1 MEVSKATTDIQVGGL
16 SDDELEVSLHAWE
29 AVASYARASQMRLL
43 REVDRR
49 QLATRDGSRSLAE
62 WAASRLDVSTESSR
76 VLVTTARRLVDASDV
91 ESDLEAGLVSFE
103 RAVELA
109 RAAGG
114 GVDVSGHQRWDIAG
128 LRRRIAHGRRQAP
141 IEERQIH
148 SDRYLTFQ
156 PSLDNSRM
164 RLHGL
169 LPGEAGHLVASVIDR
184 RADEITPREEPTT
197 LGARRADA
205 LVSLCVDSAGSGSEP
220 LFHVF
225 VDSQGASVEGHTSVG
240 AELVEKVLCTGSV
253 EVTDLTA
260 EPLALGRRTRVVS
273 RKLRRAVLH
282 RDLGA
287 CVIDGCDSR
296 YRLEAH
302 HVIPWSQGG
311 RTDLDNLATLCWYHH
326 HVVVHGQGRRLDP
339 DAPPHRRRFL
349 PAYEWRPP

>member
-1 MEVSKATTDIQVGGL
+1 MTVSKAITENQVGGL
-16 SDDELEVSLHAWE
+16 SDDELEMSLHAWE

-49 QLATRDGSRSLAE
+49 QLNTRDGSRSLAE

-76 VLVTTARRLVDASDV
+76 VLVRTARRLADASEV
-91 ESDLEAGLVSFE
+91 ESDLEAGLVSFD

-109 RAAGG
+109 RAAAG
-114 GVDVSGHQRWDIAG
+114 GVDVSGHQAWDIAG
-128 LRRRIAHGRRQAP
+128 LRRRIAHGRRLTR
-141 IEERQIH
+141 IEEREVH
-148 SDRYLTFQ
+148 MDRYLALQ

-169 LPGEAGHLVASVIDR
+169 LSGEAGHLVASAIDR
-184 RADEITPREEPTT
+184 RADEITPPEEQTT

-205 LVSLCVDSAGSGSEP
+205 LVSLCVDSAGSSSEP

-225 VDSQGASVEGHTSVG
+225 VDDHGASVEGRTSVG
-240 AELVEKVLCTGSV
+240 TELLEKVLCTGSV
-253 EVTDLTA
+253 EAADLTA

-302 HVIPWSQGG
+302 HVVPWFEGG

-326 HVVVHGQGRRLDP
+326 HIVVHGQGRRLDP
-339 DAPPHRRRFL
+339 NSPTQRRRFL
-349 PAYEWRPP
+349 KLPP